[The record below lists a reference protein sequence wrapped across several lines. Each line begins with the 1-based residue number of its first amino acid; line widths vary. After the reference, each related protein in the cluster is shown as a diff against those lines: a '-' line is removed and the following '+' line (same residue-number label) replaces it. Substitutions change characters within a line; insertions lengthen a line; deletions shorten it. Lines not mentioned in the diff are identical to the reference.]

1 MKPKQ
6 NNKNKRQ
13 KQQQQR
19 DQKQQASDKSKS
31 DDVEAPET
39 ADTMTSSVECSTAT
53 AQNIPANNSDNQS
66 STHPPSGD
74 TDHVTNRCADD
85 VTSDTEVADILHAAP
100 ATNPDLAVTEVT
112 TSDPEVTEV
121 MTSDPEVTEVTT
133 SDLKVAGNEEVVT
146 ELIMAKTFTEST
158 HPDREF
164 VPIRHDTD
172 DVINPL
178 PVESAD
184 STTTLTVRCELV
196 NQPKTASGRRVVTS
210 SGRPEG
216 VDAARGQVRELTS
229 ELRHLQSLLD
239 DMSSP
244 AVTDMVDTS
253 SEEELDDDWRQPS
266 AESRVVYH
274 YHLHDRPPAA
284 RRWIRRAGDTTSSDL
299 NTQHQEHVVGVV
311 GEDSNQQGQ
320 SAPRHET
327 CLEHGSP
334 KVEELKTQHEQSVP
348 EVVKEDTTRT
358 EGGSGL
364 GAGGSTQSM
373 AISPNF

>member
-13 KQQQQR
+13 KQQQQQQQQQLQLQLQR

-66 STHPPSGD
+66 STHSPYGD

-112 TSDPEVTEV
+112 TSV
-121 MTSDPEVTEVTT
+121 TSDPEVTEVTT
-133 SDLKVAGNEEVVT
+133 SDPEVTEITTSDAGNEEVVT

-172 DVINPL
+172 DIINPL

-229 ELRHLQSLLD
+229 ELRHLPSLLD
-239 DMSSP
+239 DLSSP

-299 NTQHQEHVVGVV
+299 HTQHQEHVVGVV

-334 KVEELKTQHEQSVP
+334 KVKELKTQHEQSVP
-348 EVVKEDTTRT
+348 EVVKEDTT
-358 EGGSGL
+358 
-364 GAGGSTQSM
+364 
-373 AISPNF
+373 